1 MVEYFFHK
9 ATVLAEDNL
18 VDEELKTMRA
28 SREEKV
34 KKAHGNIEVLEMF
47 SFKISFVKAS

>member
-18 VDEELKTMRA
+18 VDEELKTMKA
-28 SREEKV
+28 SREEKT
-34 KKAHGNIEVLEMF
+34 KKAHGKV
-47 SFKISFVKAS
+47 SIS

>member
-18 VDEELKTMRA
+18 IDEEMKNVRA
-28 SREEKV
+28 TREEKL
-34 KKAHGNIEVLEMF
+34 KKAHGMKKTFDI
-47 SFKISFVKAS
+47 